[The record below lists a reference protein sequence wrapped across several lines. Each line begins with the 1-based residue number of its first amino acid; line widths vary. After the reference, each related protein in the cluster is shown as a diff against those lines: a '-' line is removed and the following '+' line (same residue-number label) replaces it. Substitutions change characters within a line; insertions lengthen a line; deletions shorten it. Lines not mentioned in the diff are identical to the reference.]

1 MRVPRRRFHSPGTA
15 PGTYDVERTRLAT
28 PPAVIV
34 IDYDAS
40 GMVRREGLEAISAP
54 GKLQN
59 RWIHVAGPPSL
70 DVLAL
75 LEARFDVDT
84 LILEDVVNTGQRPK
98 LNDFD
103 PQLFLTLLVPLD
115 GEITRFQQLS
125 IYLGERLLISFLDES
140 SDLLKPIEER
150 LTRDNARVRREDCQY
165 LLYAILDLT
174 VDLFFPV
181 VDASAQQLE
190 RLEDEI
196 LDAPTERALMATHH
210 SRNRLLMVRKVAWAT
225 REVVSEL
232 LRHWDSEQTQSIRPF
247 LQDTHDHI
255 VAVIDLVETQRD
267 IATNLVEV
275 YLSVISN
282 RMNQVIKLLTLI
294 ATLFIPG
301 TFIASLYGMNFDR
314 GAGPLSMPELGW
326 PLAYVSVLVI
336 IGLSM
341 LGMLLYF
348 RYKRWL

>member
-1 MRVPRRRFHSPGTA
+1 MQVPRRRYHHPGTA
-15 PGTYDVERTRLAT
+15 PGTYDVERTRRASQ
-28 PPAVIV
+28 PAVRV
-34 IDYDAS
+34 IDYDSS
-40 GMVRREGLEAISAP
+40 GIAHHEGLAAVSAP
-54 GKLQN
+54 RELHN
-59 RWIHVAGPPSL
+59 RWIHVAGAPSL
-70 DVLAL
+70 EVLAL
-75 LEARFDVDT
+75 LEERFDIDP

-103 PQLFLTLLVPLD
+103 PYLFLTLSLPLG
-115 GEITRFQQLS
+115 GETTRFEQLS
-125 IYLGERLLISFLDES
+125 LYLGDGLLISFLDNP

-150 LTRDNARVRREDCQY
+150 LKRESARVRREDSHY

-190 RLEDEI
+190 SLEDEI
-196 LDAPTERALMATHH
+196 LNAPTERALMATHH

-232 LRHWDSEQTQSIRPF
+232 LRHWDSEEAQSIRPF
-247 LQDTHDHI
+247 LQDTYDHT

-282 RMNQVIKLLTLI
+282 RMNEVIKLLTLI

-314 GAGPLSMPELGW
+314 GAGPLSMPELDW
-326 PLAYVSVLVI
+326 PFGYLGVLVV

-348 RYKRWL
+348 RHKRWL